1 MKMSFINLFSVLLVQ
16 LLLAPDYIN
25 GLAPISHIKTSKF
38 RLKMSTNQDQ
48 TNTEKLPQILS
59 FIVPNSGVKV
69 ILLGSMHYNPVSIEL
84 AKQVV
89 DNSAKQGKLKAV
101 LVGKTK

>member
-1 MKMSFINLFSVLLVQ
+1 MKMSFINLFSVSLVQ
-16 LLLAPDYIN
+16 LLFASNRIN
-25 GLAPISHIKTSKF
+25 GFTSISHFKTSKF

-48 TNTEKLPQILS
+48 TNIEKQPQILS
-59 FIVPNSGVKV
+59 FIEPNSGVKV

-84 AKQVV
+84 SKQVV